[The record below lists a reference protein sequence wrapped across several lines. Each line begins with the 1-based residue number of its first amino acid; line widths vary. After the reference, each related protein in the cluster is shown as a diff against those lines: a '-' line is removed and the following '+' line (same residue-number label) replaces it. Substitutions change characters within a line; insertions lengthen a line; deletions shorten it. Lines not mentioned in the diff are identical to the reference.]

1 MRILLALC
9 AFFVFIN
16 SSLAV
21 VEKIPDVTILPASRG
36 GSYKASSTTTAPVK
50 VIMSKTIKKSGAHNL
65 EQVLIAQGLDV
76 RDLEGDGSKTVVSM
90 RGFGQNARS
99 NTLIMLN
106 GMPLTNPDLGTFN
119 INQIPLATVQKIE
132 VLAGSAGVLYGDQ
145 AVGGVINII
154 TKRAQKNK
162 EVAVGYGSYGLQQY
176 RMALAT
182 TKNRTSYSVNLNYL
196 RTNNYRDH
204 NKSRTANIAVALEH
218 ALNGGDF
225 SVRYFLNQE
234 YLQYPGALTAAEVQH
249 NRRQSPSSSSGDF
262 DSSYDHTLLANYTHR
277 IGMNWQLK
285 LLGSL
290 RGMLAYGHLAAPYNR
305 NRYALD
311 FTPTMQGIINIGE
324 RSLFTV
330 FGAKLSQGQYRF
342 NSSGYASRAE
352 RQVYAAFSQVTLP
365 VKRLNFIAGVRVA
378 GAHSEQELNSVG
390 NSGIDYALISNLE
403 MSVQLTHD
411 FKWFARRAGSYRFP
425 TTDENIN
432 TKTGKPLKAQ
442 TGVSYETGLL
452 FIQQKF
458 SGHFTLFDLNLKNEI
473 ADVPTVGGSTLVVND
488 NLDPTRRLGFSLDGG
503 YKVNKYLQ
511 LNAIY
516 HYVHGVFSAG
526 PDVGNRIPFV
536 ADNNFVFSTTV
547 TPIQRLKLYFEAI
560 YTGAKSLG
568 DDPEQRSALLG
579 GYTVY
584 NIAAS
589 YKYKNIEL
597 NFRVNNITNKY
608 YFAYAFDVYTGSGS
622 GDKTPYYYPAPGINF
637 LCNITVRI

>member
-16 SSLAV
+16 SALAA
-21 VEKIPDVTILPASRG
+21 VEQIPDVTVATVAHDRN
-36 GSYKASSTTTAPVK
+36 YKSSSTTTAPVK
-50 VIMSKTIKKSGAHNL
+50 VITSKTIKTSSAHNL
-65 EQVLIAQGLDV
+65 EQVLLAQGLDV

-106 GMPLTNPDLGTFN
+106 GMPLTNPDLGVFN
-119 INQIPLATVQKIE
+119 INQIPLATVKKIE
-132 VLAGSAGVLYGDQ
+132 ILAGSAGVLYGDQ

-154 TKRAQKNK
+154 TKRASKNK
-162 EVAVGYGSYGLQQY
+162 ELAVSYGSYVLQQY
-176 RMALAT
+176 RAALAT
-182 TKNRTSYSVNLNYL
+182 TKNSTSYSVNLNYL

-204 NKSRTANIAVALEH
+204 NKSRTANVAIALEH
-218 ALNGGDF
+218 ALGSGDF

-234 YLQYPGALTAAEVQH
+234 YLQYPGALTASEVEH

-262 DSSYDHTLLANYTHR
+262 DSAYNHTLLANYTHQL
-277 IGMNWQLK
+277 GANWQLK
-285 LLGSL
+285 LLGGL

-311 FTPTMQGIINIGE
+311 FVPTMQGVINVGKQ
-324 RSLFTV
+324 SLFAT

-342 NSSGYASRAE
+342 NSSGYNSCAK
-352 RQVYAAFSQVTLP
+352 RQIYAAFSQVAWP
-365 VKRLNFIAGVRVA
+365 IKRFNFIAGVRAA
-378 GAHSEQELNSVG
+378 GAHSAQELNGTG

-403 MSVQLTHD
+403 MSAQLAPD
-411 FKWFARRAGSYRFP
+411 FKWYARRAGSYRFP

-432 TKTGKPLKAQ
+432 TKTGKPLKTQ

-452 FIQQKF
+452 FTQQKF
-458 SGHFTLFDLNLKNEI
+458 SGHFTLFDLTLKNEI

-488 NLDPTRRLGFSLDGG
+488 NLDPTQRLGFSLAGG
-503 YKVNKYLQ
+503 YKFNKYLQ

-516 HYVHGVFSAG
+516 HYVHGRYSAG
-526 PDVGNRIPFV
+526 SDKGNRIPFV
-536 ADNNFVFSTTV
+536 ADNNFVFSTTL
-547 TPIQRLKLYFEAI
+547 TPMRRLKLYFETI
-560 YTGAKSLG
+560 YTGSKSLG
-568 DDPEQRSALLG
+568 DDPEQRSAPLG

-597 NFRVNNITNKY
+597 NFRVNNITNKH
-608 YFAYAFDVYTGSGS
+608 YFAYAFDVYTGPDS
-622 GDKTPYYYPAPGINF
+622 GDKTPYYYPAPGVNF